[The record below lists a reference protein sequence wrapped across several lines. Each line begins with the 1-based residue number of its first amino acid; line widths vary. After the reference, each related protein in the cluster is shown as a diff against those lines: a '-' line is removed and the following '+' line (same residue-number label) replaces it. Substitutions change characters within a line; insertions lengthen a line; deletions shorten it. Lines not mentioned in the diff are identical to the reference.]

1 MSGRALAKVLV
12 AGELYVMIDFL
23 SFSSLV
29 KFIAA
34 GLRPSLFFYI
44 YSFFFFYKK

>member
-34 GLRPSLFFYI
+34 GLRPSLFYI
-44 YSFFFFYKK
+44 YIYFL